1 MNSGTMFRRQVLC
14 ILARCSWQKIF
25 LHKLGR
31 LQKNADG
38 IRWFAFPIS
47 HKFMEMFPLSSLN
60 PDRAP
65 KKKQQEERQRI
76 ANEMEEARTDVI
88 YSERPGDKRS
98 FTPLF
103 RMTWKDVNLD
113 NIKTRQWMVKFWRS
127 DGENSDH
134 TETQTFRMYRID
146 MWVFFDIILQRFGVV
161 HHLNPFEI
169 KVQNHFSGTLLGH
182 WQWKEKLEIL
192 FQVSFSTSKGLI
204 WIYPLSGKWGLV
216 TIIQNERCDNLG
228 RCFWKGKTQV
238 LSNLLGHATTKIWVI
253 RGWIWG
259 TLNTKG

>member
-14 ILARCSWQKIF
+14 ILARCSWQKISSTSLDDCRKMQMVSDGLLSQF
-25 LHKLGR
+25 PTNGWRCSHCPVSTQTAPRKKTTGR
-31 LQKNADG
+31 AAKN
-38 IRWFAFPIS
+38 
-47 HKFMEMFPLSSLN
+47 
-60 PDRAP
+60 
-65 KKKQQEERQRI
+65 RQWNGRG
-76 ANEMEEARTDVI
+76 ETDVI

-146 MWVFFDIILQRFGVV
+146 MWVFLDIILQRFGVV